1 MTSASSSSSLQD
13 DEHSLPCRTTS
24 FYRALAETEDP
35 VRDPIA
41 AQFVPRP
48 EEHQHEDHESAD
60 PLADRRY
67 LVSERLI
74 HRYPDRVL
82 LLTTDTCA
90 VYCRH
95 CFRRHFTGGRRGA
108 PSAQEMDKVLAYIS
122 ENPGVQ
128 EILLSGGDPLTLSDS
143 QLSVILDGI
152 RTTRPDMIVRICSRI
167 PVVNPSR
174 ITEATAL
181 ILAGSRVSGTDDLGG
196 GEPGS
201 GDPDNAAG
209 STWFVTHVNHP
220 REVSPAFVS
229 AVRLLMRCGIP
240 VLNQAVLLRGIN
252 DDIDTLEEL
261 LRALY
266 RAQVKPYYLLQTD
279 LAAGTSHFRVPI
291 SQGIALMQELRR
303 RLSGPAVPVYALDLP
318 GGGGKVPI
326 ESSLLR
332 IEPTA
337 YVFRGP
343 DGLEYSYPRSAE
355 Q

>member
-1 MTSASSSSSLQD
+1 MASASGFSSVQCSNVETD
-13 DEHSLPCRTTS
+13 GHSLPCRTTS
-24 FYRALAETEDP
+24 FYRALADTADP
-35 VRDPIA
+35 ARDPIA

-48 EEHQHEDHESAD
+48 EEQQHEDYESPD
-60 PLADRRY
+60 PLADRRFA
-67 LVSERLI
+67 VCERLI

-108 PSAQEMDKVLAYIS
+108 PTAQEMDNVLAYITK
-122 ENPGVQ
+122 NPGVQ

-143 QLSVILDGI
+143 QLAVILNGI
-152 RTTRPDMIVRICSRI
+152 RTARPDMIVRICSRI

-174 ITEATAL
+174 ISETTARM
-181 ILAGSRVSGTDDLGG
+181 LAGGHDAEHDAEHDADHG
-196 GEPGS
+196 
-201 GDPDNAAG
+201 AAG
-209 STWFVTHVNHP
+209 TWFVTHVNHP
-220 REVSPAFVS
+220 REVSPAFIS
-229 AVRLLMRCGIP
+229 AIRLLMRFGIP

-261 LRALY
+261 FRALY
-266 RAQVKPYYLLQTD
+266 RAGVKPYYLLQTD
-279 LAAGTSHFRVPI
+279 LAAGTYHFRVPI
-291 SQGIALMQELRR
+291 SQGIVLIQELRR

-326 ESSLLR
+326 ESALLR
-332 IEPTA
+332 LEPSA

-343 DGLEYSYPRSAE
+343 DGLEYSYPRAAE
-355 Q
+355 